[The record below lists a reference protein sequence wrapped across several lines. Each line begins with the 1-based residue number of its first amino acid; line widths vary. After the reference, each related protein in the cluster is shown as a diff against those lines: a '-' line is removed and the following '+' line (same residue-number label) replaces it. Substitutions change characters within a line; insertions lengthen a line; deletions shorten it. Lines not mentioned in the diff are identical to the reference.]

1 VGGMKRDLVYIIM
14 DSCRFDSYRRARHP
28 NMDRLSEGEM
38 RYSYASWTA
47 PSHHSIFMG
56 QVAHRS
62 PKRIF
67 ASEVYKKEYRLWVD
81 RLDTT
86 DLSFKTFVPEL
97 SLAKVLQ
104 DLGYRTTARVS
115 MPVLNPFAGFNR
127 FFDDYKL
134 MPDHND
140 FAGMVEALD
149 FPAGEP
155 QFYFFNLGET
165 HYPYMLKSDDLPI
178 ISGVHGVVKGM
189 DAAIA
194 RSGDLTGGEE
204 AEFFSV
210 EDMRSLHDQQVR
222 CVEYIDGVL
231 GALLDR
237 CPAGTHIIVASDHG
251 ECFGEGDYFGHG
263 PVMHERVFEV
273 PFLEGRK
280 P

>member
-1 VGGMKRDLVYIIM
+1 MSRNLVYIIM
-14 DSCRFDSYRRARHP
+14 DSCRFDSYRRAHHP
-28 NMDRLSEGEM
+28 NMDRIAEGEM

-47 PSHHSIFMG
+47 PSHQSILMG
-56 QVAHRS
+56 QVAHKS
-62 PKRIF
+62 PKRTL

-81 RLDTT
+81 RLDSP

-104 DLGYRTTARVS
+104 GLGYRTTARVS
-115 MPVLNPFAGFNR
+115 MPVLNPMAGYNR

-134 MPDHND
+134 MPNHND
-140 FAGMVEALD
+140 FAGMVDLVD
-149 FPAGEP
+149 SSTNTP
-155 QFYFFNLGET
+155 QFHFFNLGET
-165 HYPYMLKSDDLPI
+165 HYPYMLKNEDLPI

-189 DAAIA
+189 DAAI
-194 RSGDLTGGEE
+194 SHTGDSIGEDE
-204 AEFFSV
+204 PEFFSR
-210 EDMRSLHDQQVR
+210 EDMQMLHDQQVR
-222 CVEYIDGVL
+222 CVEHIDSVL
-231 GALLDR
+231 DALIDR
-237 CPAGTHIIVASDHG
+237 CAVGTHFIIAADHG